1 MTMVCPKC
9 GQTNSP
15 GHKFCSECGTDLS
28 GGADTAA
35 PKPAS
40 ATSGAGERRFVSA
53 LFADLVGF
61 TPFSESRDPE
71 EVRSLLIRYFD
82 RARIIVERFGGTVD
96 KFIGDAITAFWGA
109 SIAHDDDAER
119 AVRAALELVDMVAAL
134 GAEIGSPEMRLR
146 AGVLSGETS
155 VGPGGNEKG
164 LVVGDIVNTAS
175 RLQSAA
181 VPGTVL
187 VGEST
192 KRLTESAIKYQQME
206 GQNLKGKTLPVPAW
220 QVVAVVA
227 ERGGRGR
234 SGNLEAPFVGRDDE
248 LRLLKDQL
256 HATGRESRGR
266 LVSVT
271 GEAGIG
277 KSRLAWE
284 FLKYIDGLVETV
296 YWHQGRSPSYG
307 EGLTFWA
314 LGEMV
319 RSRAGIA
326 ETDDVHRSRTR
337 LRTVV
342 AEYVPEPEEQRW
354 IEPRLAGL
362 LGLDTMPPGDR
373 TELFA
378 ALRSFFHHIS
388 DRATTVLV
396 FEDLHWAD
404 TGLFEFIEELVER
417 SPRHPILVVTLARP
431 EMLERA
437 PGWGSGRRHF
447 LSLHLGPLSD
457 EAMAQLVTGL
467 APGIPAEVATLIRD
481 KAAGFPLYA
490 VEFVRK
496 LVADGDLVME
506 SGGYRLIREVTGL
519 ALPESLHSV
528 IGARLDGLDSEHRSL
543 LQDGS
548 VLGQAF
554 TVAGLAALRGDDPS
568 ALPARLRDLVRQELL
583 ELDDDPRSPER
594 GQYRFVQGL
603 IREVAYGRL
612 AKPERMARHL
622 AAARFIED
630 LDDPELAPVVATH
643 YLKAHEASPAGG
655 TGADFRAAAREAL
668 RNAVRR
674 AAQLHSH
681 QQAVSLVEQALA
693 ITTEPLEQAALWEL
707 AATSANLAVHA
718 AEAEGYARRALEVYR
733 SVGDHVAV
741 RRAATLLATI
751 LSDDGRSRE
760 TIDLLRPI
768 YEMQA
773 EASAS
778 GLMAMAAAL
787 ARGYM
792 LVGEDAASVE
802 ISESAL
808 GPAEA
813 VEDIAVLVDA
823 LITKA
828 TALAGMGRVKEG
840 TALLKGAIELADG
853 YQLPRPALR
862 GLNNL
867 INILTDDLQERSRQV
882 GSALD
887 KAKRIDDAFWRGR
900 FSLWMASDFF
910 SQGHFDRAL
919 SLLDEMADV
928 ELDRDSVIWR
938 RQLVAEIGMLKGEAG
953 AAERA
958 WEAASAWLGAT
969 DPQMVATG
977 HAVLAELDLWNGRFA
992 DAWHRALNVDHRS
1005 LTGPE
1010 HLLGAASAGLW
1021 AGEPAVLAQVQDVLK
1036 AERWKGR
1043 FPSGVQMFVSAG
1055 LAALNAD
1062 LQQAITGFR
1071 GVIEIFE
1078 QVALPIQLACVRA
1091 HFAALIGQDH
1101 PEARLAAQAAHDWV
1115 VGAGATLFLTLWEPG
1130 LPKQVGSALTG

>member
-1 MTMVCPKC
+1 MLCVRESRWAATSCGACSTTSNGLTDSANASASCGWTTPPAAGSPNRATTGTPTESGRRPKGKPEGGGSRYRAGFALGTLAPRPNRTAMNCSNCGVGNDAAHKFCSECGAPMTMVCPKC

-40 ATSGAGERRFVSA
+40 ATSGAGEWRFVSA

-119 AVRAALELVDMVAAL
+119 AVRAALELVDMVGAL

-342 AEYVPEPEEQRW
+342 AAYVPEPEEQRW

-528 IGARLDGLDSEHRSL
+528 IGAGLDGLDSEHRSL
-543 LQDGS
+543 L
-548 VLGQAF
+548 
-554 TVAGLAALRGDDPS
+554 
-568 ALPARLRDLVRQELL
+568 
-583 ELDDDPRSPER
+583 
-594 GQYRFVQGL
+594 
-603 IREVAYGRL
+603 
-612 AKPERMARHL
+612 
-622 AAARFIED
+622 
-630 LDDPELAPVVATH
+630 
-643 YLKAHEASPAGG
+643 
-655 TGADFRAAAREAL
+655 
-668 RNAVRR
+668 
-674 AAQLHSH
+674 
-681 QQAVSLVEQALA
+681 
-693 ITTEPLEQAALWEL
+693 
-707 AATSANLAVHA
+707 
-718 AEAEGYARRALEVYR
+718 
-733 SVGDHVAV
+733 
-741 RRAATLLATI
+741 
-751 LSDDGRSRE
+751 
-760 TIDLLRPI
+760 
-768 YEMQA
+768 
-773 EASAS
+773 
-778 GLMAMAAAL
+778 
-787 ARGYM
+787 
-792 LVGEDAASVE
+792 
-802 ISESAL
+802 
-808 GPAEA
+808 
-813 VEDIAVLVDA
+813 
-823 LITKA
+823 
-828 TALAGMGRVKEG
+828 
-840 TALLKGAIELADG
+840 
-853 YQLPRPALR
+853 
-862 GLNNL
+862 
-867 INILTDDLQERSRQV
+867 
-882 GSALD
+882 
-887 KAKRIDDAFWRGR
+887 
-900 FSLWMASDFF
+900 
-910 SQGHFDRAL
+910 
-919 SLLDEMADV
+919 
-928 ELDRDSVIWR
+928 
-938 RQLVAEIGMLKGEAG
+938 
-953 AAERA
+953 
-958 WEAASAWLGAT
+958 
-969 DPQMVATG
+969 
-977 HAVLAELDLWNGRFA
+977 
-992 DAWHRALNVDHRS
+992 
-1005 LTGPE
+1005 
-1010 HLLGAASAGLW
+1010 
-1021 AGEPAVLAQVQDVLK
+1021 
-1036 AERWKGR
+1036 
-1043 FPSGVQMFVSAG
+1043 
-1055 LAALNAD
+1055 
-1062 LQQAITGFR
+1062 
-1071 GVIEIFE
+1071 
-1078 QVALPIQLACVRA
+1078 
-1091 HFAALIGQDH
+1091 
-1101 PEARLAAQAAHDWV
+1101 
-1115 VGAGATLFLTLWEPG
+1115 
-1130 LPKQVGSALTG
+1130 